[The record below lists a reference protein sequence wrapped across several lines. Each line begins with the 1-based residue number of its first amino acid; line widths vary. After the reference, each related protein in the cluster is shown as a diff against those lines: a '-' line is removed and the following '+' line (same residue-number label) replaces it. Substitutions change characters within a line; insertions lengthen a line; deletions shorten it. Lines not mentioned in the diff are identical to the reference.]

1 MKMTFSATDAW
12 KNRYP
17 GAVVGMM
24 AVGEINN
31 IKENAPLTAEK
42 TNLENALRKKISSR
56 ADAADDPIMRAY
68 GAYYQTFRK
77 SYHVLQQVE
86 SVAIKGRAIP
96 AINALV
102 TAMFMAELKN
112 YLLTAGHDLDAV
124 EGAVRLDIANGD
136 ERYIKLT
143 GEEQATKVGDMM
155 VADRVGVLSS
165 ILYGPDK
172 RTRIT
177 EKTQRALFVVYGPAG
192 VPEETMRGHLQDI
205 IKFIQLLSASA
216 KVTQSVIFCA
226 D

>member
-177 EKTQRALFVVYGPAG
+177 EQTRRALFVVYGPAG
-192 VPEETMRGHLQDI
+192 VDEAHISHHMEEIFDF
-205 IKFIQLLSASA
+205 IKVFSPDAEM
-216 KVTQSVIFCA
+216 VQSVNFSA
-226 D
+226 